1 MKNLLIIEDEQNSAE
16 RLKRLIKERFK
27 EYRIVAI
34 VKSNAEVCNFFK
46 NQSSNI
52 DLILSDIQLGD
63 GASFESL
70 SNISNS
76 IPIIFITAYNHYAVQ
91 AFKFNSVDYLLKPID
106 ADELFVALNKFEQK
120 NISTTQSIAQLLTAL
135 NEKVLHYRERFLIP
149 YKGDEY
155 IIIQTTEVSH
165 IHIKDGIV
173 RIYTMSGKEYCINMS
188 LDDIETQL
196 DPRYFMRVNRQF
208 IINASAVEKLSNY
221 FLGKMRIYIS
231 NYPSVEIYV
240 SKDKVASVKKWLNS

>member
-91 AFKFNSVDYLLKPID
+91 AFKFNSIDYLLKPID

-173 RIYTMSGKEYCINMS
+173 RIYTMSGKEYCINMT
-188 LDDIETQL
+188 LDDIEAQL

-208 IINASAVEKLSNY
+208 IINASVVEKLSNY

-231 NYPSVEIYV
+231 NYPNVEIYV
-240 SKDKVASVKKWLNS
+240 SKDKVTSVKKWLNS

>member
-34 VKSNAEVCNFFK
+34 VKSNAVVCNFFK

-70 SNISNS
+70 RNISNS

-91 AFKFNSVDYLLKPID
+91 AFKFNSIDYLLKPID